1 MRWTSEPSMTTA
13 TATLFHVTPS
23 GNLRT
28 FFSSCQYTGVHI
40 SGKSGIIAVVVLGT
54 LTGGVAQGCAFYLR
68 FSCAKSVNSGTF
80 VILQNKK
87 IINVWEPRPRTAIIP
102 RNLAVGDG
110 SLSSPC
116 ATFTERGG
124 FQNIFFVWRPFFY
137 CEYFHVPKPS
147 TAAFLF
153 REPLVHMDCANRSP
167 TETGETLMPV
177 FFFSSPRQQQKQTI
191 RALDAR

>member
-1 MRWTSEPSMTTA
+1 MRWTSEPSITTA

-87 IINVWEPRPRTAIIP
+87 IKNVWEPRPRTAIIP
-102 RNLAVGDG
+102 RNLAIGDG

-124 FQNIFFVWRPFFY
+124 FQKKKLY
-137 CEYFHVPKPS
+137 GGLSS
-147 TAAFLF
+147 TASIFMYQNLQQPLF
-153 REPLVHMDCANRSP
+153 CSENPSYIWIVRTVRQLRPVRHSCLF
-167 TETGETLMPV
+167 V
-177 FFFSSPRQQQKQTI
+177 FFPALASNKNKQFEH
-191 RALDAR
+191 